1 VITTPTKAR
10 RASYRRIFI
19 RRGGVGRGQ
28 APPIRIYACIS
39 TQIRKMEC

>member
-10 RASYRRIFI
+10 RASYRHIFI

-28 APPIRIYACIS
+28 RGVV
-39 TQIRKMEC
+39 R